1 MSFNHLI
8 WHVHRIR
15 FLAQRVTGSIATR
28 GWRNTLA
35 RITQE
40 FRPPSSDSMRWTF
53 ESVQQPFSPFA
64 LPTRSE
70 PQVSVIIPAY
80 GKLEYTLACLRSIAR
95 HGADA
100 AFEVI
105 VVDDASPDDS
115 VQTLAQIKGLRLIRN
130 ERNLGFIG
138 SCNAGA
144 AAALGTYLLF
154 LNNDTQVTP
163 GWLDQLLACFADES
177 DCGIAGSRLVYPD
190 GRLQEAGGIVFSDA
204 SGWNFGRF
212 ESPDDPQFLYRRRVD
227 YVSGASLMIE
237 AALFMQ
243 LGGFD
248 LRYAPAYYEDTDL
261 AFAVRAANK
270 QVFYQP
276 ESLVIHNEGISSGT
290 DTFSGVKQ
298 YQVINRDKFR
308 GKWAA
313 ELAAQPAAGTPA
325 VRAIHRV
332 ASPHILIVDALTPNA
347 SRDSGSLRLINIMRL
362 LSEMGWRI
370 SFMAS
375 NGQASH
381 AEIVELGRI
390 GVHVLCKPWTPS
402 LTRWLKRE
410 GNQLAA
416 VMLCRHYVAAPNLAL
431 IKRVAPQARILF
443 DTVDLHFLREQ
454 RAAAFTNNS
463 ALARKANL
471 SRQHELML
479 IRACDVSFVVSP
491 IEHDLLT
498 REVPDASVELLSNIH
513 DVPGRRAGFA
523 ERQGLVFVGG
533 FSHRP
538 NEDAVRWLVGEIFP
552 RVRAKRP
559 DIPLHIIGD
568 MPGAA
573 QSELAGHGIQIHG
586 RVPDLTPWMDG
597 CRVALAP
604 LRYGAGVKGKVNMA
618 MSYGLPV
625 VATHIAAEGMRLSDG
640 DNVLLSDDAEGF
652 AAAVLLAYEDEGLW
666 YRLSDRG
673 MDNVLEYFSL
683 DAARSVLRRVLPP
696 VSRGS

>member
-1 MSFNHLI
+1 MLFKHLI
-8 WHVHRIR
+8 WHVRRIH
-15 FLAQRVTGSIATR
+15 FVAQRVTGSVATR
-28 GWRNTLA
+28 GWRNTIA
-35 RITQE
+35 RIAQE
-40 FRPPSSDSMRWTF
+40 FRPPSATSGRWTL
-53 ESVQQPFSPFA
+53 ESLQQPFSPFA
-64 LPTRSE
+64 LPTSSA
-70 PQVSVIIPAY
+70 PQVSVIVPAY
-80 GKLEYTLACLRSIAR
+80 GKLAYTLACLRSIAR

-115 VQTLAQIKGLRLIRN
+115 TETLSQIEGLRLIRN

-163 GWLDQLLACFADES
+163 GWLDQLLACFAEES

-204 SGWNFGRF
+204 SAWNFGRF
-212 ESPDDPQFLYRRRVD
+212 ESPDNPQFLYRRRVD
-227 YVSGASLMIE
+227 YISGAAMMID
-237 AALFMQ
+237 AALFGQ
-243 LGGFD
+243 LGGLD
-248 LRYAPAYYEDTDL
+248 ARYAPAYYEDTDL
-261 AFAVRAANK
+261 AFAVRAAGK

-276 ESLVIHNEGISSGT
+276 QSLVIHNEGISSGT

-298 YQVINRDKFR
+298 YQVINREKFR
-308 GKWAA
+308 QKWAA
-313 ELAAQPAAGTPA
+313 ELAAQPAPGTPA
-325 VRAIHRV
+325 VQAIQRA
-332 ASPHILIVDALTPNA
+332 ASPHILIVDALTPDA
-347 SRDSGSLRLINIMRL
+347 SRDSGSLRMINIMRL

-375 NGQASH
+375 NRLASH
-381 AEIVELGRI
+381 AEITALGRI
-390 GVHVLCKPWTPS
+390 GVHVLCKPWAPS

-410 GNQLAA
+410 GSQLGA

-431 IKRVAPQARILF
+431 VKRLAPQAQILF

-454 RAAAFTNNS
+454 RAAAFTNNP
-463 ALARKANL
+463 ALARKATL
-471 SRQHELML
+471 SRKRELTL
-479 IRACDVSFVVSP
+479 IRACDVTFVVSP
-491 IEHDLLT
+491 IERDLLM
-498 REVPDASVELLSNIH
+498 REVPDASVELLSNVH
-513 DVPGRRAGFA
+513 DVPGRHAGFA
-523 ERQGLVFVGG
+523 TREGLVFVGG
-533 FSHRP
+533 FSHSP
-538 NEDAVRWLVGEIFP
+538 NEDAVRWLVDEIFP
-552 RVRAKRP
+552 RIRAKRP
-559 DIPLHIIGD
+559 DIALHIVGD

-573 QSELAGHGIQIHG
+573 QSELAGPGIHIHG

-625 VATHIAAEGMRLSDG
+625 VATHIAAEGMQLSDG

-652 AAAVLLAYEDEGLW
+652 AAAVLRAYEDETLW
-666 YRLSDRG
+666 NQLSDRG
-673 MDNVLEYFSL
+673 MDNVRQYFSL
-683 DAARSVLRRVLPP
+683 EAARSVLRRVLPP
-696 VSRGS
+696 VSMAS